1 MSEIFL
7 KNPWV
12 RSFVPLILM
21 VVSSVVASS
30 LVVEIAE
37 GNTINWAALP
47 DKQSFYLLL
56 VATVLLC
63 IYQVVLFK
71 HDSKLMKGITPKQFE
86 ASLRNEVAEATAKRA
101 KKHIKDGR
109 MDLLEDETLKFQKLF
124 GEGGQ

>member
-12 RSFVPLILM
+12 RSFVPLILIA
-21 VVSSVVASS
+21 VSSVVAST

-37 GNTINWAALP
+37 GNTINWAELP
-47 DKQSFYLLL
+47 KKESFYFLLA
-56 VATVLLC
+56 ATVMMC
-63 IYQVVLFK
+63 IYQVLIFK
-71 HDSKLMKGITPKQFE
+71 HDSKLIKGITPKQFE

-109 MDLLEDETLKFQKLF
+109 IDLLEEETLKFQKLF